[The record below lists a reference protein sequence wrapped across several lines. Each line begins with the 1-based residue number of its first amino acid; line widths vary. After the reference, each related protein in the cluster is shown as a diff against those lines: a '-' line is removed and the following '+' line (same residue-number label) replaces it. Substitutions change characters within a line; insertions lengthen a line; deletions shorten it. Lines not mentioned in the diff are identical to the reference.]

1 MLIDLHT
8 HTRRYSWD
16 SDLTPDELVDLAKR
30 AGLDGVC
37 ITEHDFFW
45 DHDQVRELSKRHD
58 FLVLP
63 GVEINTDDG
72 HMLCFGLQGY
82 VYGMHRALELS
93 EHVQRVG
100 GVVVAAHPYRRQMPW
115 NQEDEVEYE
124 QALAKAAANVAYAEC
139 AAMERVNGRGSE
151 FENGFA
157 SAVCDRVGLPGTAG
171 SDAHQA
177 HDVGRCATE
186 FFDRIED
193 LEGLIAGLKT
203 GRCRALRLT
212 MGKHVD

>member
-45 DHDQVRELSKRHD
+45 DHDEVRELSRRHD

-82 VYGMHRALELS
+82 VYGMHRAPELAT
-93 EHVQRVG
+93 HVQRGG
-100 GVVVAAHPYRRQMPW
+100 GVLVAAHPYRRQLPW
-115 NQEDEVEYE
+115 NHDDAEEYE
-124 QALAKAAANVAYAEC
+124 QSLSKAAANVAYPEC
-139 AAMERVNGRGSE
+139 AALERINGRGSA
-151 FENGFA
+151 FENAFA
-157 SAVCDRVGLPGTAG
+157 ADVCDRLGLPSTAG
-171 SDAHQA
+171 SDAHEA
-177 HDVGRCATE
+177 RDIGRCATE
-186 FFDRIED
+186 FLDPVSD
-193 LEGLIAGLKT
+193 LAELIAALKA
-203 GRCRALRLT
+203 GRCRALRLND
-212 MGKHVD
+212 G